1 MKGRMKPE
9 IIYTMDINL
18 SALFGSINKKDMK
31 YENKVCA
38 GPKKHIKEKNAPIS
52 F

>member
-1 MKGRMKPE
+1 MNPD
-9 IIYTMDINL
+9 IIYTIDMNL

-31 YENKVCA
+31 YENNVCA
-38 GPKKHIKEKNAPIS
+38 GPKKHIKEINAPIS